1 MPGSHSSSH
10 HRHMRP
16 CCHLDE
22 RLTGNGACHRY
33 QRNDLSPM
41 SPERTS
47 LNHPNI
53 GTIDGPEAAA
63 PSTGSGQGASR
74 SLLNRTCIPLPA
86 ARMTGTIL
94 PVVRRGGV
102 MTEFHPAR
110 AEPAQ
115 ADRQQVC
122 GWSDGLADEHRV
134 RLPRN
139 RSHCFAVVV
148 GHSLWPPVQSGV
160 AGTLIG
166 LSALGVLGASIF
178 NSDLQ
183 GEEMTPHGV
192 AHGIASLVSFV
203 SIMPGMIVVSPLL
216 RRANR
221 LRGGYRVLTHLS
233 WLVPVLF
240 LAMHLLFA
248 PRQLAELG
256 QRLTLAAMFTWLLMA
271 AYGIRTGALMRTD
284 RASFGAEET
293 S

>member
-1 MPGSHSSSH
+1 M
-10 HRHMRP
+10 
-16 CCHLDE
+16 
-22 RLTGNGACHRY
+22 
-33 QRNDLSPM
+33 
-41 SPERTS
+41 
-47 LNHPNI
+47 
-53 GTIDGPEAAA
+53 
-63 PSTGSGQGASR
+63 
-74 SLLNRTCIPLPA
+74 NRTCIPLPA

-178 NSDLQ
+178 QFGPSGRRDDAARGSSWHREF
-183 GEEMTPHGV
+183 GELCEHNARHDRCFTSATSCEPSSRRISGPY
-192 AHGIASLVSFV
+192 ASLMARFPFCFLQCISSSHPV
-203 SIMPGMIVVSPLL
+203 
-216 RRANR
+216 
-221 LRGGYRVLTHLS
+221 S
-233 WLVPVLF
+233 WLS
-240 LAMHLLFA
+240 LASDSHWL
-248 PRQLAELG
+248 PCSLG
-256 QRLTLAAMFTWLLMA
+256 
-271 AYGIRTGALMRTD
+271 
-284 RASFGAEET
+284 S
-293 S
+293 